1 MSDNAAV
8 TGANLLAAAVVVI
21 PMKNTVLRINDRIYQ
36 LCIGIAGLSVLTM
49 TLIIPW
55 GIFARYVLGSGS
67 SWPEPTAIL
76 LMVVFT
82 FFGAAASY
90 RAGAHMAVAMAVD
103 RMPDPVRKAAAILV
117 QVLMAVVCVF
127 MISKGF
133 KLCFNTWNQFLGEM
147 PGLRVGISYLPIPV
161 GGVLTLIFVL
171 EKLFLGDQ
179 SHRRVL
185 RFDVIEES
193 EGAA

>member
-1 MSDNAAV
+1 MG
-8 TGANLLAAAVVVI
+8 T
-21 PMKNTVLRINDRIYQ
+21 TVLLINDQIYRA
-36 LCIGIAGLSVLTM
+36 CIGIAGLSVLVM

-90 RAGAHMAVAMAVD
+90 RAGAHMAVGMATD
-103 RMPDPVRKAAAILV
+103 RMPPTLRKITAVVV
-117 QVLMAVVCVF
+117 QLLMALICVF
-127 MISKGF
+127 MITKGA
-133 KLCFNTWNQFLGEM
+133 KLCAGTWNQFLGEM
-147 PGLRVGISYLPIPV
+147 PSVRVGVSYLPIPI
-161 GGVLTLIFVL
+161 GGVITLIFVL

-179 SHRRVL
+179 SKRRVMSY
-185 RFDVIEES
+185 DVAEPME
-193 EGAA
+193 AK

>member
-1 MSDNAAV
+1 
-8 TGANLLAAAVVVI
+8 
-21 PMKNTVLRINDRIYQ
+21 MKNTLLRINDTLYRV
-36 LCIGIAGLSVLTM
+36 CIGIAGLSVLTM

-67 SWPEPTAIL
+67 SWPEPVAIL

-103 RMPDPVRKAAAILV
+103 RMPVQLRKVAVVVV
-117 QVLMAVVCVF
+117 QLLMAIVALF
-127 MISKGF
+127 MIFKGF
-133 KLCFNTWNQFLGEM
+133 KLCATTWNQFLGEL
-147 PGLRVGISYLPIPV
+147 PGLRVGISYLPIPI
-161 GGVLTLIFVL
+161 GGIVTLIFVL
-171 EKLFLGDQ
+171 ERMFLGDQ
-179 SHRRVL
+179 SHRSVM

>member
-1 MSDNAAV
+1 V
-8 TGANLLAAAVVVI
+8 TDACLLAAAVVVI

-103 RMPDPVRKAAAILV
+103 RMPDQARKAAAILV

-127 MISKGF
+127 MITKGF
-133 KLCFNTWNQFLGEM
+133 KLSANTWNQFLGEM
-147 PGLRVGISYLPIPV
+147 PGLRVGISYLPIPI

-171 EKLFLGDQ
+171 EKMFLGDQ

>member
-1 MSDNAAV
+1 
-8 TGANLLAAAVVVI
+8 
-21 PMKNTVLRINDRIYQ
+21 MKNTVLRFNDLLYRV
-36 LCIGIAGLSVLTM
+36 CIGIAGLSVLIM

-90 RAGAHMAVAMAVD
+90 RAGAHMAVSMAVD
-103 RMPDPVRKAAAILV
+103 RMPPHIRKIAAIVV
-117 QVLMAVVCVF
+117 QIMMAIVCAFMAV
-127 MISKGF
+127 KGF
-133 KLCFNTWNQFLGEM
+133 KLCANTWNQVVGEM
-147 PGLRVGISYLPIPV
+147 PSLRVGISYLPIPI
-161 GGVLTLIFVL
+161 GGVITFIFVL

-179 SHRRVL
+179 SHRRVM
-185 RFDVIEES
+185 RFDVIEAS

>member
-1 MSDNAAV
+1 
-8 TGANLLAAAVVVI
+8 
-21 PMKNTVLRINDRIYQ
+21 MKNTLLRINDTLYRV
-36 LCIGIAGLSVLTM
+36 CIGIAGLSVLIM

-67 SWPEPTAIL
+67 SWPEPVAIL

-103 RMPDPVRKAAAILV
+103 RMPLQVRKVAAVIV
-117 QVLMAVVCVF
+117 QILMAIVAMF
-127 MISKGF
+127 MIVKGF
-133 KLCFNTWNQFLGEM
+133 KLCATTWNQFLGEI
-147 PGLRVGISYLPIPV
+147 PSLRVGISYLPIPI
-161 GGVLTLIFVL
+161 GGIVTLIFVL
-171 EKLFLGDQ
+171 ERMFLGDQ
-179 SHRRVL
+179 SHRSVM

>member
-1 MSDNAAV
+1 
-8 TGANLLAAAVVVI
+8 
-21 PMKNTVLRINDRIYQ
+21 MKNTVLRINDTLYRI
-36 LCIGIAGLSVLTM
+36 CIGIAGFSVLIM

-90 RAGAHMAVAMAVD
+90 RAGAHMAVSMAVD
-103 RMPDPVRKAAAILV
+103 RMPVHLRSIAAVAV
-117 QVLMAVVCVF
+117 QLLMAVVCLF
-127 MISKGF
+127 MAIKGF
-133 KLCFNTWNQFLGEM
+133 KLCATTWNQFVGEL
-147 PGLRVGISYLPIPV
+147 PGLRVGISYLPIPI
-161 GGVLTLIFVL
+161 GGLVTLIFVL
-171 EKLFLGDQ
+171 EKIFLGNQ
-179 SHRRVL
+179 SHRPVM
-185 RFDVIEES
+185 RFDVVEES

>member
-1 MSDNAAV
+1 
-8 TGANLLAAAVVVI
+8 
-21 PMKNTVLRINDRIYQ
+21 MKNTLLHINDTLYRV
-36 LCIGIAGLSVLTM
+36 CIGIAGLSVLIM

-67 SWPEPTAIL
+67 SWPEPVAIL

-103 RMPDPVRKAAAILV
+103 RMPLQVRKVAAVIV
-117 QVLMAVVCVF
+117 QILMAIVALF
-127 MISKGF
+127 MIFKGF
-133 KLCFNTWNQFLGEM
+133 KLCATTWNQFLGEI
-147 PGLRVGISYLPIPV
+147 PSLRVGISYLPIPI
-161 GGVLTLIFVL
+161 GGIVTLIFVL
-171 EKLFLGDQ
+171 ERMFLGDQ
-179 SHRRVL
+179 SHRSVM

>member
-1 MSDNAAV
+1 
-8 TGANLLAAAVVVI
+8 
-21 PMKNTVLRINDRIYQ
+21 MKNTLLRINDTLYRV
-36 LCIGIAGLSVLTM
+36 CIGIAGLSVLIM

-55 GIFARYVLGSGS
+55 GIFARYILGSGS

-90 RAGAHMAVAMAVD
+90 RAGAHMAVAMAID
-103 RMPDPVRKAAAILV
+103 RMPAQVRKIAAIAV
-117 QVLMAVVCVF
+117 QVLMAIVALF
-127 MISKGF
+127 MVIKGF
-133 KLCFNTWNQFLGEM
+133 KLCATTWNQYIGEL
-147 PGLRVGISYLPIPV
+147 PFLRVGISYLPIPL
-161 GGVLTLIFVL
+161 GGIVTLIFVL

-179 SHRRVL
+179 SHRAVMK
-185 RFDVIEES
+185 FDVVEAS